1 MAIFGIDISS
11 YQRGLG
17 IKGTGAKFAIMKA
30 TDGTRFVD
38 KTCDRFIQQCKRDGI
53 LWGFYHFANSPQKS
67 SMRAQAEYF
76 VNNCKNY
83 FGNGIPCLDWED
95 SAAQYGGAVVKWGPA
110 YAKQFLD
117 RVYELTGVRP
127 MIYMSASVAQSYD
140 WSSVA
145 KDYGL
150 WGAGYPY
157 GSTYEHPGTSKYN
170 WGAWG
175 SPAIHQYSSSNGL
188 DKNIAY
194 MDENGWRKFATAGK
208 SGGSTVT
215 TQHVDP
221 QPARKS
227 DDEIAAEVI
236 AGKWGN
242 GSERT
247 SRLSAAGYD
256 PSAIQAIV
264 NQKLQPAKKSNDDI
278 ASEVIAGKWGNGD
291 DRASRLRAAGYD
303 PSAIQSIVNRRLGA
317 SGPAYRTYT
326 VRGGDTLS
334 GIASRYGTTYQRLAQ
349 INGISNPN
357 RIYAGQ
363 VITIG

>member
-1 MAIFGIDISS
+1 MTMFGIDISNF
-11 YQRGLG
+11 QRGLD
-17 IKGTGAKFAIMKA
+17 INGTGAAFAIMKA

-38 KTCDRFIQQCKRDGI
+38 KTCDSFVQQCKRSGI
-53 LWGFYHFANSPQKS
+53 LWGFYHFANGLHKS
-67 SMRAQAEYF
+67 SMRAQADYF

-83 FGNGIPCLDWED
+83 FGEGIPCLDWED
-95 SAAQYGGAVVKWGPA
+95 SDEKYGGAVVKYGPGA
-110 YAKQFLD
+110 AKEWLD

-140 WSSVA
+140 WSAVA

-157 GSTYEHPGTSKYN
+157 GSTYEHPGTSKYH

-194 MDENGWRKFATAGK
+194 MDADGWLRFVTAK
-208 SGGSTVT
+208 
-215 TQHVDP
+215 HVDP
-221 QPARKS
+221 QPAKKS
-227 DDEIAAEVI
+227 DDE
-236 AGKWGN
+236 
-242 GSERT
+242 
-247 SRLSAAGYD
+247 
-256 PSAIQAIV
+256 
-264 NQKLQPAKKSNDDI
+264 I

-291 DRASRLRAAGYD
+291 DRTNRLRAAGYD

-349 INGISNPN
+349 INGIANPN

-363 VITIG
+363 VLRIG